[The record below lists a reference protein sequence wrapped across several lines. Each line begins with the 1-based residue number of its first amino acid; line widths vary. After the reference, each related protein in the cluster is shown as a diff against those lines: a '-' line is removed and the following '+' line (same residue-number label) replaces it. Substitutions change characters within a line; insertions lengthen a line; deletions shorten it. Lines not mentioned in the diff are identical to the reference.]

1 MGDSLPLWRRRVSG
15 PSEEASDRTN
25 FTRRVYP
32 DGMGGRIDPGEYV
45 FNVGIWVFA
54 DHRSGLG
61 GAGVQSLIQ
70 SNILEMR
77 INRRG

>member
-1 MGDSLPLWRRRVSG
+1 
-15 PSEEASDRTN
+15 
-25 FTRRVYP
+25 
-32 DGMGGRIDPGEYV
+32 MGGRIDPGEYV
-45 FNVGIWVFA
+45 FNVGIWAFA